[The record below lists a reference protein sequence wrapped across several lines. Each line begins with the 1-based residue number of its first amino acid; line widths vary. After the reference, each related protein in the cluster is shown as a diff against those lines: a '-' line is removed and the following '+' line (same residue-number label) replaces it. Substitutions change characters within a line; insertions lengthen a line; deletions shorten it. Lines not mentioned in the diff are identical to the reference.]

1 MHFCDRVEEV
11 HEMFR
16 LMPQD
21 RIFEPI
27 RGNIPPI
34 TELCP
39 GDHALDVIRG
49 LALAHFDAHLV
60 GSGAAAAFVG
70 GDVAARLAVRGITV
84 DVVDAA
90 GPAQSVA

>member
-11 HEMFR
+11 HEVFR

-27 RGNIPPI
+27 RGKIPPI

-39 GDHALDVIRG
+39 GEHALDAIRA
-49 LALAHFDAHLV
+49 LALAHFDAHLR
-60 GSGAAAAFVG
+60 GNGAAAAFVG
-70 GDVAARLAVRGITV
+70 GDVAARLAARGIAA
-84 DVVDAA
+84 DAVDARDA
-90 GPAQSVA
+90 AQSVA